1 MEHYGLW
8 SLVPPLVAI
17 VLAIRTRQVYV
28 SLLVGIFLGWVILSG
43 GNPLTGFF
51 ATLQGLVDVFKEPS
65 NTRTILFSA
74 LVGALIAFVQ
84 RSGGVGGFVQRLDAW
99 LRQSEARQAG
109 KNPTGVRRKVEG
121 LAFLTGMLVFV
132 ESSISVLTVGAL
144 FRPVFDR
151 LKIPRE
157 KLAYLADSSSAPS
170 CILIP
175 FNAWGA
181 YIMSLLVLQGFE
193 RPFATLISSIPYN
206 FYPLLAV
213 LLVLVVIF
221 TRKDWGP
228 MRAAEVRAHT
238 TGQVLRPGAKPLLSA
253 EVTALEAKP
262 GAPLRMRNM
271 LLPIGLMVLL
281 MPLMLAY
288 TGWEGV
294 TQEGI
299 GPVGHFFRAI
309 GQGSGSSAVL
319 YSVSISLLVSAA
331 LYMAQGILTGGEL
344 VDLTL
349 RGISDLMPL
358 ALLMLLAFAIGNI
371 CGALGTGH
379 FAAEAVQ
386 GWLSPGLVPAVVF
399 VVSGFVAFSTG
410 TSWGTFA
417 IMISI
422 AIPMAQVLD
431 APLSLTLAAA
441 LGGGIFGDH
450 CSPISDTT
458 ILSSMASAS
467 DHIDH
472 VRTQL
477 PYALLAAGG
486 ALLLYLAFGL
496 LL

>member
-1 MEHYGLW
+1 MEHHGFW
-8 SLVPPLVAI
+8 SLIPPLIAI
-17 VLAIRTRQVYV
+17 VLAIRTRQVYL

-43 GNPLTGFF
+43 GNPITGFF
-51 ATLQGLVDVFKEPS
+51 ATLQGLVAVFQEPS

-74 LVGALIAFVQ
+74 LVGALIAFIQ
-84 RSGGVGGFVQRLDAW
+84 RSGGVAGFVLRLNDW
-99 LRQSEARQAG
+99 LHRQTSSNKAG
-109 KNPTGVRRKVEG
+109 SSIRKKVEG

-157 KLAYLADSSSAPS
+157 KLAYLADTSSAPS

-181 YIMSLLVLQGFE
+181 YIMSLLALQGFE
-193 RPFATLISSIPYN
+193 QPFQTLIGAFPYN
-206 FYPLLAV
+206 FYPILAV
-213 LLVLVVIF
+213 LLAIVLIGSGRSF
-221 TRKDWGP
+221 GP
-228 MRAAEVRAHT
+228 MRKAEQRVRE
-238 TGQVLRPGAKPLLSA
+238 TGEVLRPGAKPLLSA
-253 EVTALEAKP
+253 EVTALEPKP
-262 GAPLRMRNM
+262 GTPPRMRNM
-271 LLPIGLMVLL
+271 LLPIALMVLL

-288 TGWEGV
+288 TGWGAVEDKAASWGYYV
-294 TQEGI
+294 LM
-299 GPVGHFFRAI
+299 AI

-319 YSVSISLLVSAA
+319 YSVSITLVFSMI
-331 LYMAQGILTGGEL
+331 LYRAQGILKLGEL
-344 VDLTL
+344 IDLTL

-358 ALLMLLAFAIGNI
+358 ALLMLLAFAIGNV
-371 CGALGTGH
+371 CNALGTGLY
-379 FAAEAVQ
+379 AAEAVK
-386 GWLSPGLVPAVVF
+386 GWLNPALVPAIVF
-399 VVSGFVAFSTG
+399 VVSSFIAFSTG

-422 AIPMAQVLD
+422 AIPMAQGLD
-431 APLSLTLAAA
+431 APLSITLAAA

-450 CSPISDTT
+450 CSPISDTS

-477 PYALLAAGG
+477 PYALAAAALALVFYLAGG
-486 ALLLYLAFGL
+486 WWLAG
-496 LL
+496 